1 MMKKLHIITAA
12 LAVATFSCKKDKK
25 VEMLND
31 EVNKPVKEVTTEKSK
46 TILTDENYALAES
59 QVIFKA
65 YLSKIAAATNTDG
78 MGVFMHNR
86 KAVDPKDKTV
96 VRINFDT
103 QYSSAI
109 LDLTE
114 EATLTM
120 PETNGRYQSAW
131 FITEEHYNPMAIN
144 KPGTYKINQEN
155 TGSKYVVIVIR
166 TQVNM
171 SDPNDLAIASKLQD
185 QVVLSQKDRGAYIV
199 TNNWDMDDILE
210 MRKKYQRIAKE
221 KKITSGMMFGKKE
234 DITLENHNCGTAYG
248 FGGFTQDQAVYRT
261 LVTKNTN
268 PSIMVLKDVPVNAF
282 WSVTVYDK
290 DGFPNGDFYNVNSSF
305 AKANS
310 KGEYIIHFGG
320 DKKEDNYLDIF
331 EGWNFTLRM
340 YQPTEA
346 YFNGSWK
353 MPELIEVK

>member
-12 LAVATFSCKKDKK
+12 LAVATFSCKKDKTT
-25 VEMLND
+25 ETITD
-31 EVNKPVKEVTTEKSK
+31 DVNKPLKEVTTEKPK

-65 YLSKIAAATNTDG
+65 YLSKISAATNTDG

-144 KPGTYKINQEN
+144 NPGTYKINQEN

-171 SDPNDLAIASKLQD
+171 SDLNDLAIASKLQD
-185 QVVLSQKDRGAYIV
+185 QVVLSQKDRGAYVV

-210 MRKKYQRIAKE
+210 MRKKYQGIAKE

-305 AKANS
+305 AKVNS
-310 KGEYIIHFGG
+310 KGEYVIHFGG